1 MTNIYPG
8 LFVSFIK
15 ISIMAAIKMRVF
27 LSVFTIVILSVFLRQ
42 KGSAQSKEVDA
53 SNDQTGD

>member
-1 MTNIYPG
+1 
-8 LFVSFIK
+8 
-15 ISIMAAIKMRVF
+15 MAAIKMRVF